1 METQN
6 ILNDDAFAR
15 MVAEEVKNK
24 ISPLHKQQ
32 LMDQS
37 NWERWKSALIALSQN
52 LQDQIIDIEE
62 DALSD
67 LKRFSSLG
75 SSAGRLSQETAKYYD
90 VKAVK
95 IKRFKFHVDN
105 RLDEVCA
112 MMETGKTIQNDG
124 WDQVSFLRRG
134 IVEHRNL
141 IRKYDLEETDIDRA
155 LWSILD
161 NRWEFDSI
169 TAQNI

>member
-6 ILNDDAFAR
+6 ILNDDSFAR

-32 LMDQS
+32 LMS
-37 NWERWKSALIALSQN
+37 ENNWKRWRDALIALSQN
-52 LQDQIIDIEE
+52 LQDQIGDIEN
-62 DALSD
+62 DALLD
-67 LKRFSSLG
+67 LKRFSALG
-75 SSAGRLSQETAKYYD
+75 QGAARLSQETAKYYD

-124 WDQVSFLRRG
+124 WDQVAFLRRG
-134 IVEHRNL
+134 IAEHRNL
-141 IRKYDLEETDIDRA
+141 IQKFELEETEIDSA
-155 LWSILD
+155 LWAILD

-169 TAQNI
+169 TAENI